1 MLTDVAVIAAALA
14 VAAFLVWPRIAQAP
28 GWRATVTPLASIIGS
43 GFLVLGPILD
53 DSFGVWAPVAMAGLC
68 AVAWAFGAAIRV
80 NIADLDAHPQAR
92 GRAERQVETAASWV
106 LAAAYVISVT
116 YYLNLFGAF
125 ALRIADLGAGAATR
139 GGTGAQIVT
148 TLVFLG
154 ILALGAGRGFGA
166 LERAEQVS
174 VGLKLAIIAGLLAGL
189 VIAFGGRAAENVLVV
204 NPVTVSGWPA
214 VWLVFGLIVTVQG
227 FETSRYLGAS
237 YDAALRIR
245 TMRRAQALS
254 AAIYVAYVTP
264 LVFLFPAGAVP
275 FSETAIVGMMGQVAP
290 VLPPLLILAALSAQL
305 SAAIADTGG
314 SGGLVAE
321 LTGGRV
327 SERMGYA
334 GLVALGIGMTW
345 MLDVFQI
352 IAYAS
357 RAFALYYALQAGL
370 AAMARHRAG
379 RADAPLYAGLA
390 VLGLLMAA
398 LGAPVEG

>member
-14 VAAFLVWPRIAQAP
+14 VAALLVWPRVAQAP

-92 GRAERQVETAASWV
+92 GRVERQVETAASWV

-148 TLVFLG
+148 TLVFVG
-154 ILALGAGRGFGA
+154 VLALGDGRGFDA

-189 VIAFGGRAAENVLVV
+189 VIAFGGRAAENALVV

-227 FETSRYLGAS
+227 FETSRYLG
-237 YDAALRIR
+237 
-245 TMRRAQALS
+245 RRRS
-254 AAIYVAYVTP
+254 RRRSTSP
-264 LVFLFPAGAVP
+264 MSRRWCSCSRPGRCRSRKP
-275 FSETAIVGMMGQVAP
+275 RS
-290 VLPPLLILAALSAQL
+290 
-305 SAAIADTGG
+305 
-314 SGGLVAE
+314 SG
-321 LTGGRV
+321 
-327 SERMGYA
+327 
-334 GLVALGIGMTW
+334 
-345 MLDVFQI
+345 
-352 IAYAS
+352 
-357 RAFALYYALQAGL
+357 
-370 AAMARHRAG
+370 
-379 RADAPLYAGLA
+379 
-390 VLGLLMAA
+390 
-398 LGAPVEG
+398 